1 MKTRKGFTLLEMMIV
16 VVIIGI
22 LAAAALPMYAEYV
35 KKSRTG
41 EAKNAL
47 GDIRTM
53 QLAYYDDIMLGN
65 HTYAANLDDLKWT
78 TDAGNTIGKSPA
90 FYTFGTAD
98 SESSAITAITD
109 TVPENFNALYLSHTG
124 TLTTTSG
131 AATT

>member
-65 HTYAANLDDLKWT
+65 HNYAGDITTLGWT
-78 TDAGNTIGKSPA
+78 TDSDDTVGKSPA
-90 FYTFGTAD
+90 YYTYATEETF
-98 SESSAITAITD
+98 SSAITTNTD
-109 TVPENFNALYLSHTG
+109 TVPDNFDEMYLTHTG
-124 TLTTTSG
+124 TLSTDSP
-131 AATT
+131 

>member
-65 HTYAANLDDLKWT
+65 HSYAVDITALKWT
-78 TDAGNTIGKSPA
+78 TDSGTTVGKSPA
-90 FYTFGTAD
+90 FYTFSTGPL
-98 SESSAITAITD
+98 ESVATSPNAD
-109 TVPENFNALYLSHTG
+109 TVPDGMTALYLTHQGVLSTATG
-124 TLTTTSG
+124 
-131 AATT
+131 ATT

>member
-41 EAKNAL
+41 EAKNAI

-65 HTYAANLDDLKWT
+65 HAYATAIADLGWT
-78 TDAGNTIGKSPA
+78 TDAGTTVGKSPA
-90 FYTFGTAD
+90 FYEFDTTDYA
-98 SESSAITAITD
+98 SSAVTTNLD
-109 TVPENFNALYLSHTG
+109 TVPTNFDTLYLSHHG
-124 TLTTTSG
+124 NL
-131 AATT
+131 ATTPITSW